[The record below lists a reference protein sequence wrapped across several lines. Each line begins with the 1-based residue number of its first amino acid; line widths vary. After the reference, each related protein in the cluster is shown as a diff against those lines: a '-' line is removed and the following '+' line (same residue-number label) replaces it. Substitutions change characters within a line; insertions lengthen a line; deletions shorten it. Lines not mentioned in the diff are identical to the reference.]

1 MERLQNYKTLAY
13 PEIDRERG
21 FDEIVNSPIYKD
33 YVISED
39 GKTSG
44 IVVYLK
50 KDERL
55 AEYIKIKDKYF
66 DQSLETGLSKEEKV
80 NYKKFIKEYEDY
92 KNLYNIRNHQNINE
106 IRDVINKYGENA
118 KIHLGGIPM
127 IANDMM
133 SYIKSD
139 IVVFGIGVFI
149 FIVLT
154 LWFIFRNLKWVIMPL
169 SGCATSV
176 IIMIGLLGLL
186 GWKVTV
192 ISSNF
197 IALMLILNMAM
208 NIHLTV
214 RFLQLKKEFPQ
225 LKKKEIVFEASKKM
239 ILPIFYT
246 VLTTICAF
254 LSLVLSGIKPII
266 DFGWM
271 MTLGLIVSLLVT
283 FLLLPSLISLL
294 ASENELGLKNEK
306 SIITSSLGSFTKK

>member
-1 MERLQNYKTLAY
+1 MPLLKSTDENLMDRLKNYKNLAY
-13 PEIDRERG
+13 PEIDRKRG
-21 FDEIVNSPIYKD
+21 FEEILNSPIYKN

-66 DQSLETGLSKEEKV
+66 NQSKETGLTKEEKI

-92 KNLYNIRNHQNINE
+92 KNLYNLRNHQNISE

-127 IANDMM
+127 IADDMM
-133 SYIKSD
+133 SFIKND
-139 IVVFGIGVFI
+139 IIVFGIGVFI
-149 FIVLT
+149 FIILT
-154 LWFIFRNLKWVIMPL
+154 LWLIFRNIKWVIMPL
-169 SGCATSV
+169 MGCATSV
-176 IIMIGLLGLL
+176 IIMIGLLGLI

-208 NIHLTV
+208 NIHVTV
-214 RFLQLKKEFPQ
+214 RFLQLKKEFPE
-225 LKKKEIVFEASKKM
+225 LSKSRSCFNFK
-239 ILPIFYT
+239 
-246 VLTTICAF
+246 
-254 LSLVLSGIKPII
+254 
-266 DFGWM
+266 
-271 MTLGLIVSLLVT
+271 
-283 FLLLPSLISLL
+283 
-294 ASENELGLKNEK
+294 
-306 SIITSSLGSFTKK
+306 